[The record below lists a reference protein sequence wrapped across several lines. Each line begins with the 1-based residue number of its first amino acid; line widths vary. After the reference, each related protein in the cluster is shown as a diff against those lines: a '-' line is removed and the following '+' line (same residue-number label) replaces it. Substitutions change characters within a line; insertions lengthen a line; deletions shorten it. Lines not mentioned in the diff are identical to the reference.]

1 MNSSEIQAENPVRL
15 LLEMLALQ
23 VDVLASYLERIYEEA
38 YVETAGSSGQLRAGN
53 GYTVTTHD
61 DGTLTVAF
69 GDGVHGRRP
78 LTDFDPVAVR
88 YQKVSGQITVE
99 QRAPQAQPHAPAASG
114 PSPRG
119 GAAPDRRSP
128 SSPRRPPPR

>member
-1 MNSSEIQAENPVRL
+1 MKGSESQGEDPLRL

-23 VDVLASYLERIYEEA
+23 AEVLARYLEQVYEEA
-38 YVETAGSSGQLRAGN
+38 FVETAGSSGSFRPGI
-53 GYTVTTHD
+53 GYVVTTHD
-61 DGTLTVAF
+61 DGWLTVEF
-69 GDGVHGRRP
+69 GDGAHGRRP
-78 LTDFDPVAVR
+78 PTDFDPVAVR

-99 QRAPQAQPHAPAASG
+99 RARPAPPRPPAASG